1 MDRVEDV
8 KDVVD
13 VVRTSGHCCV
23 TANRRRICHPL
34 EEACQGGGR
43 VKEVDDDTVED
54 PPEEVGEAGPEEAE
68 VEEVTAT
75 ESGGKDAED
84 VGEVEEKS
92 VG

>member
-1 MDRVEDV
+1 MDWVEDV

-13 VVRTSGHCCV
+13 VVRASGHCCV
-23 TANRRRICHPL
+23 TAHRRWITYPL
-34 EEACQGGGR
+34 EEACQGGRR
-43 VKEVDDDTVED
+43 VEEVDDDTVEE
-54 PPEEVGEAGPEEAE
+54 PPAEVGEAGPEEAD
-68 VEEVTAT
+68 VEKVTVT